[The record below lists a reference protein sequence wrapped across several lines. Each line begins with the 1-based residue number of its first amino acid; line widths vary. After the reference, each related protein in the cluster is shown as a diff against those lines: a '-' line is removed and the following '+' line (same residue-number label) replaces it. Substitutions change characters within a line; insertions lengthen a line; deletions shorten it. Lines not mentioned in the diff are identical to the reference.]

1 MWVPAWPKLESRFR
15 FLDGVLYQSCPVH
28 HVCSILRME
37 SDGRL
42 EYVYLVVDI
51 PVLVDIQ
58 ASSNGAH

>member
-1 MWVPAWPKLESRFR
+1 
-15 FLDGVLYQSCPVH
+15 
-28 HVCSILRME
+28 ME